1 MLLAIDIG
9 NTNLVI
15 GCVHDD
21 KILFK
26 ARIATDRTSTV
37 WKSKVCWRHTASN
50 ALTSRTVL
58 FPQWSH
64 RCLTLSGQVSSKSL
78 GNNLWSLG
86 QV

>member
-26 ARIATDRTSTV
+26 ARI
-37 WKSKVCWRHTASN
+37 
-50 ALTSRTVL
+50 
-58 FPQWSH
+58 
-64 RCLTLSGQVSSKSL
+64 CLTLQSKQFCSQRIDNRRIQL
-78 GNNLWSLG
+78 LICQARILQNIQRRSIIALLPCRL
-86 QV
+86 